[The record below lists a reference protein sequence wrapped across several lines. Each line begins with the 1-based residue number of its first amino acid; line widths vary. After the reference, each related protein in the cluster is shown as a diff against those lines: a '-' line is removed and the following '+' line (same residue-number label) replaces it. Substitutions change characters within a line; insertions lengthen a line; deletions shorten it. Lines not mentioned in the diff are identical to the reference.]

1 MFFRKHTPFSSHTI
15 NMSAQVENNVQVG
28 CTVVVDGVS
37 YVKLATGQLA
47 ALAAPGAESGR
58 VAKKSSASPSSDGI
72 QLHRLKS
79 KRVPLVLPTDPYQA
93 AAKVM
98 ALNQALSCHPQRR
111 CGGRGSFM
119 QSLRKA
125 VSRPGEQVVFGNVP
139 VYVTHGHYALYHRS
153 RTIEL
158 CKADVNASF
167 QPQPHTFVE
176 GRKYWERH
184 THNNHPYR
192 QWKCTEVRHGLVE
205 GQIIVSLIEVSD
217 QGPVA
222 QEVQQPPCE
231 FKSVIVQKS
240 DSPTSRMWVW
250 GCVGLTPIT
259 REKMY
264 AQVCSTDEIDPIQE
278 LADACRQ

>member
-1 MFFRKHTPFSSHTI
+1 
-15 NMSAQVENNVQVG
+15 MSAQVANNLEVG
-28 CTVVVDGVS
+28 CTVVLDGVTH
-37 YVKLATGQLA
+37 VKLATGELA
-47 ALAAPGAESGR
+47 ALATPRVETGR
-58 VAKKSSASPSSDGI
+58 VVKKTSPSPSGTKGNI
-72 QLHRLKS
+72 RPPAKS

-98 ALNQALSCHPQRR
+98 AINQALSCHPQRR

-125 VSRPGEQVVFGNVP
+125 VSRPGEQVCFGDVP
-139 VYVTHGHYALYHRS
+139 VYVAQGHYVLYHRS

-158 CKADVNASF
+158 CKADVNESF
-167 QPQPHTFVE
+167 EPQPHTFVE
-176 GRKYWERH
+176 GRRYMERH
-184 THNNHPYR
+184 THNNHPFR
-192 QWKCTEVRHGLVE
+192 KWKCTEVRHGLVE

-231 FKSVIVQKS
+231 FKSVIVKKS
-240 DSPTSRMWVW
+240 NSPTSRMWVSHF
-250 GCVGLTPIT
+250 CVGLTPIT
-259 REKMY
+259 REKIY

-278 LADACRQ
+278 FADACRQ